1 MSTTATIEAK
11 VIAAA
16 AGSGLGAAV
25 GTFLLWA
32 LGATVWG
39 APADAGHA
47 ATAAA
52 AVPEPVGALLV
63 IVVGILGA
71 AVAGYAAPHTPR
83 PDLSQQPVAV
93 PAEPAA
99 SPPAPTGATAAPA
112 DPTPAPEGGGV

>member
-83 PDLSQQPVAV
+83 PDLHGQPASAA
-93 PAEPAA
+93 AEPAA
-99 SPPAPTGATAAPA
+99 ASTESAAAAVPAPPVTPPA
-112 DPTPAPEGGGV
+112 V